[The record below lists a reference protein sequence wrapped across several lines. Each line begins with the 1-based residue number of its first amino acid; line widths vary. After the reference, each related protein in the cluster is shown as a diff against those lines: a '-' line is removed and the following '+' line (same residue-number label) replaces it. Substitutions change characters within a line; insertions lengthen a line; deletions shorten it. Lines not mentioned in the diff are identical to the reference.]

1 MTSTETHPRTWYTW
15 TNFAWLV
22 VYLAAMAAVVF
33 GLNYARTQALAN
45 FDNDDAQQAWDEFRT
60 EMQRQ
65 TASEDAS
72 VLRRVPGESAPP
84 TLRLLRDHFETTLGI
99 ALLLSSALFA
109 TLMFMIRGVFGG
121 EKFVPRDGD
130 RSSRA

>member
-1 MTSTETHPRTWYTW
+1 MTDAKTRPSPWYTW
-15 TNFAWLV
+15 TNLAWLV
-22 VYLAAMAAVVF
+22 IYFAAMAAVVL

-45 FDNDDAQQAWDEFRT
+45 FDNEVAQQAWDEFRT
-60 EMQRQ
+60 EMERQ
-65 TASEDAS
+65 TAAEDAS

-121 EKFVPRDGD
+121 EKFVPRDVD
-130 RSSRA
+130 L